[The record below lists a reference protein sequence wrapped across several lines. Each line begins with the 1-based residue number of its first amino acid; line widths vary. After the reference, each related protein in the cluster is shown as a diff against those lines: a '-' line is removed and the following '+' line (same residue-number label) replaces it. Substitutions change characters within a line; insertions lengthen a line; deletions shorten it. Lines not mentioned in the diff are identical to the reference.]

1 MDVYESEIG
10 ALKKHS
16 STVETKRAPLIHQP
30 EKNNGNNAGRPRTR
44 EVSSRYRS
52 PTPSTSSNPR
62 RCSSPN
68 VSRIGTTTT
77 TLTLSLPKRA
87 ISAERKRPTTPSSP
101 TSRSPTTPVHDTS
114 VEELLSRKLAGNRLP
129 ESLWPST
136 MRSLS
141 VSFQSDTFSLPVSKR
156 EKPAPHALCDRT
168 LRPSSNV
175 VQKQGETPPG
185 SRKATPERR
194 RSPLKGKNSVDQGEN
209 SRPVDS
215 LNARLV
221 DQHRWPSR
229 VSRKVVPSDTM
240 NRSIDLSKKNS
251 KIAPNTRSVTP
262 SLRRLSLDGYSKPLQ
277 KSSSDLLSLVSSD
290 DGVKPRVRSVD
301 DSSLSMQK
309 FTYSASLD
317 KTVLGNPVAR
327 SHTVSAPGS
336 RLPSPNK
343 ASVLSSSASRG
354 VSPSRTKSV
363 PSTPS
368 RGPSPSRIRPSSP
381 SRQQPKTATSV
392 LSFIAD
398 IKKGKKAANHI
409 EDVHQL
415 RLLYNRHLQWRYANA
430 GSDAAL
436 HAQKVKAEKTLY
448 NVWRNTSDLWAS
460 VIKKRIA
467 LQLLKLKLK
476 LFAVL
481 NEQHTYLDEWAS
493 IEGDHTSSLSHVI
506 QDLQAC
512 TLRLP
517 ITGRAKGDIEGV
529 KEAVCSAVDV
539 MQAMGSSMRFI
550 LSRVEEMNCLVSELA
565 DVAAQERAML
575 DECEALL
582 ASTAAMQVEEYSIR
596 SHLIQLKQ
604 AWRSGEQLIPGN

>member
-1 MDVYESEIG
+1 MDVYESEI
-10 ALKKHS
+10 ALKKI
-16 STVETKRAPLIHQP
+16 STVETKRAPLIQS
-30 EKNNGNNAGRPRTR
+30 EKNNGNTRRPRTR

-52 PTPSTSSNPR
+52 PTPSASSGPR

-68 VSRIGTTTT
+68 VTRTGTTTST
-77 TLTLSLPKRA
+77 VSLPKRA
-87 ISAERKRPTTPSSP
+87 ISAERRRPTTPSSP
-101 TSRSPTTPVHDTS
+101 TSPSPSTPVQDTS
-114 VEELLSRKLAGNRLP
+114 AEELLSRKMAGNRLP

-141 VSFQSDTFSLPVSKR
+141 VSFQSDSFSLPVSKR
-156 EKPAPHALCDRT
+156 EKPAPHAVCDRT

-175 VQKQGETPPG
+175 VQKQGETPPS

-194 RSPLKGKNSVDQGEN
+194 RSPLKGKNSSDQAEN

-229 VSRKVVPSDTM
+229 MNTKVTSGAVT
-240 NRSIDLSKKNS
+240 RSVDLSDKNR
-251 KIAPNTRSVTP
+251 KIAPNTRPVTP
-262 SLRRLSLDGYSKPLQ
+262 SSRRLSLDGYSRPLQ
-277 KSSSDLLSLVSSD
+277 KSASELLSLI
-290 DGVKPRVRSVD
+290 SVD
-301 DSSLSMQK
+301 DNSLSMQK
-309 FTYSASLD
+309 SRLSTSSD
-317 KTVLGNPVAR
+317 RTISMNPVAR
-327 SHTVSAPGS
+327 SQTVSAPGS

-368 RGPSPSRIRPSSP
+368 RGSSPSRIRPSSP

-430 GSDAAL
+430 RSDAVL
-436 HAQKVKAEKTLY
+436 HVQKVKTEKTLY

-467 LQLLKLKLK
+467 LQQVKMRLK

-481 NEQHTYLDEWAS
+481 NEQLTYLDEWAS
-493 IEGDHTSSLSHVI
+493 IEGDHTSSLSHAI

-512 TLRLP
+512 TVRLP
-517 ITGRAKGDIEGV
+517 ITGRAKGDIESV

-550 LSRVEEMNCLVSELA
+550 LSRVEGMNCLVSELA
-565 DVAAQERAML
+565 DLAAQERAML
-575 DECEALL
+575 DECEALF

-604 AWRSGEQLIPGN
+604 AWRSGDEQLILGN

>member
-1 MDVYESEIG
+1 MDVYESEI

-16 STVETKRAPLIHQP
+16 STVETKRGTPLIQP
-30 EKNNGNNAGRPRTR
+30 EKNNGNNTRRSRTR

-52 PTPSTSSNPR
+52 PTPSTSSGPSR

-68 VSRIGTTTT
+68 VTRIGTTTT
-77 TLTLSLPKRA
+77 TSTLSLPKRA

-101 TSRSPTTPVHDTS
+101 TSRSPSTPVHDTS

-141 VSFQSDTFSLPVSKR
+141 VSFQSDTFSLPVGKR

-175 VQKQGETPPG
+175 VQKQGETHPG

-229 VSRKVVPSDTM
+229 VNMKVVPSGSM
-240 NRSIDLSKKNS
+240 NRSIDLSDKKS
-251 KIAPNTRSVTP
+251 KIAP

-277 KSSSDLLSLVSSD
+277 KSSSDLLSLESSD
-290 DGVKPRVRSVD
+290 DGVKVRGRSVD
-301 DSSLSMQK
+301 DNSLSMQK
-309 FTYSASLD
+309 STSSTSLD
-317 KTVLGNPVAR
+317 RTVSGNPVAR
-327 SHTVSAPGS
+327 AHTVSAPGS
-336 RLPSPNK
+336 RFPSPNK
-343 ASVLSSSASRG
+343 ASFLSSSASRG
-354 VSPSRTKSV
+354 VSPSRVKSV

-430 GSDAAL
+430 RSDAAL

-448 NVWRNTSDLWAS
+448 NVWRNTSNLWAS
-460 VIKKRIA
+460 VIKKRVA
-467 LQLLKLKLK
+467 LQQLKLKLK

-529 KEAVCSAVDV
+529 KEAVSSAVDV

-550 LSRVEEMNCLVSELA
+550 LSRMEGMNCLVSELA

-582 ASTAAMQVEEYSIR
+582 ASTAAMQVEEYSIS

-604 AWRSGEQLIPGN
+604 AWRSDKQLILGN

>member
-1 MDVYESEIG
+1 MDVYESEI

-16 STVETKRAPLIHQP
+16 TVETKGAPLIQP
-30 EKNNGNNAGRPRTR
+30 EKKNNGDTRRPRTR
-44 EVSSRYRS
+44 EVSSRYMS
-52 PTPSTSSNPR
+52 PTPR
-62 RCSSPN
+62 RCASPN
-68 VSRIGTTTT
+68 VTRTGTTASSTV
-77 TLTLSLPKRA
+77 SLPKRA
-87 ISAERKRPTTPSSP
+87 ISAERKRPATPSLP
-101 TSRSPTTPVHDTS
+101 TSSSSSSTSPSPSTPVHDTS
-114 VEELLSRKLAGNRLP
+114 VDELLSRKMTGNNRLP

-175 VQKQGETPPG
+175 VQRQGDIPPG

-194 RSPLKGKNSVDQGEN
+194 RSPLKGEN
-209 SRPVDS
+209 SRPVDG

-229 VSRKVVPSDTM
+229 MNRKVPFGPM
-240 NRSIDLSKKNS
+240 NRSVDLSDKNS
-251 KIAPNTRSVTP
+251 KIAPSTRSVTP
-262 SLRRLSLDGYSKPLQ
+262 SLRRLSLDGYSRPLQ
-277 KSSSDLLSLVSSD
+277 KYSCDLLSLVS
-290 DGVKPRVRSVD
+290 VD
-301 DSSLSMQK
+301 DNSLSMQK
-309 FTYSASLD
+309 SRPSTSLD
-317 KTVLGNPVAR
+317 RTVLGNPVAR
-327 SHTVSAPGS
+327 SQTVSAPGS
-336 RLPSPNK
+336 RVPSPNK
-343 ASVLSSSASRG
+343 ASIVSFSASRG

-398 IKKGKKAANHI
+398 IKKGKKEANHI
-409 EDVHQL
+409 EDAHQL

-430 GSDAAL
+430 RSDAAL
-436 HAQKVKAEKTLY
+436 HAQKVKTEKTLY

-460 VIKKRIA
+460 
-467 LQLLKLKLK
+467 L
-476 LFAVL
+476 
-481 NEQHTYLDEWAS
+481 TCLDEWPS
-493 IEGDHTSSLSHVI
+493 IEGDHNSSLSHAI

-517 ITGRAKGDIEGV
+517 ITGRAKGEIEGV
-529 KEAVCSAVDV
+529 KEAVSSAVDV

-550 LSRVEEMNCLVSELA
+550 LSRVEGMNCLVSELA
-565 DVAAQERAML
+565 DVAAQERALL

-582 ASTAAMQVEEYSIR
+582 ASTAAMQKKFRPTLVKIECDQRMI
-596 SHLIQLKQ
+596 LINFANDRHISCHRHRCYQLSNLQILHIVK
-604 AWRSGEQLIPGN
+604 LILIVLCLVGRR

>member
-1 MDVYESEIG
+1 MDVYELDVS
-10 ALKKHS
+10 LKKHT
-16 STVETKRAPLIHQP
+16 TVETKRAPLIKHNDV
-30 EKNNGNNAGRPRTR
+30 ENATRPRTR
-44 EVSSRYRS
+44 EVSSSYRS
-52 PTPSTSSNPR
+52 PTPSR
-62 RCSSPN
+62 RCISPN
-68 VSRIGTTTT
+68 VTRIGTTSSSTST
-77 TLTLSLPKRA
+77 SISRVMLPKRA
-87 ISAERKRPTTPSSP
+87 VSAERRRPTTPSSP
-101 TSRSPTTPVHDTS
+101 SSSSSSSTTPVHDTS
-114 VEELLSRKLAGNRLP
+114 VVAEELLSRKMTTGNSNRLP

-141 VSFQSDTFSLPVSKR
+141 VSFQSDTFSLPVGKR

-175 VQKQGETPPG
+175 VVKQGETSPG
-185 SRKATPERR
+185 SRKAGTPERR
-194 RSPLKGKNSVDQGEN
+194 RSPLKGEN

-229 VSRKVVPSDTM
+229 VNRKVPSGTSM
-240 NRSIDLSKKNS
+240 NRSIDLSDKNG
-251 KIAPNTRSVTP
+251 NTRSVTP
-262 SLRRLSLDGYSKPLQ
+262 SLRRLSLDGYSRPLQ
-277 KSSSDLLSLVSSD
+277 KSASDLLSLVS
-290 DGVKPRVRSVD
+290 VD
-301 DSSLSMQK
+301 DNSLSLQK
-309 FTYSASLD
+309 SRPSTSLD
-317 KTVLGNPVAR
+317 RTVLGNPVAR
-327 SHTVSAPGS
+327 SQTASAPGS
-336 RLPSPNK
+336 RVPSPNK

-363 PSTPS
+363 PSAPSS

-415 RLLYNRHLQWRYANA
+415 RLLYNRHLQWRFANA
-430 GSDAAL
+430 RSDAAL

-448 NVWRNTSDLWAS
+448 NVWINTSDLWAS

-467 LQLLKLKLK
+467 LQQVKLRLK

-481 NEQHTYLDEWAS
+481 NEQLTYLDEWAS
-493 IEGDHTSSLSHVI
+493 IEGDHTSSLSHAI
-506 QDLQAC
+506 LDLQAC

-517 ITGRAKGDIEGV
+517 ITGRAKGDIDIV

-550 LSRVEEMNCLVSELA
+550 LSRVEGMNCLVSELA

-575 DECEALL
+575 DESEALL

-604 AWRSGEQLIPGN
+604 AWRNDELLILGN

>member
-1 MDVYESEIG
+1 MDAYESEI
-10 ALKKHS
+10 ALKKI
-16 STVETKRAPLIHQP
+16 STVETKRAPLIQA
-30 EKNNGNNAGRPRTR
+30 EKNHGNTRRPRTR

-52 PTPSTSSNPR
+52 PTPSASSGPR

-68 VSRIGTTTT
+68 VTRIGTTAS
-77 TLTLSLPKRA
+77 TLSLPKRA

-101 TSRSPTTPVHDTS
+101 TSPSPSTPVQDTS
-114 VEELLSRKLAGNRLP
+114 AEELLSRKMAGNRLA

-141 VSFQSDTFSLPVSKR
+141 VSFQSDSFSLPVSKR
-156 EKPAPHALCDRT
+156 EKPAPQALCDRT

-175 VQKQGETPPG
+175 VQRQETPPG

-194 RSPLKGKNSVDQGEN
+194 RSPLKGKSSSDQAEN

-229 VSRKVVPSDTM
+229 TNKKVPSGIM
-240 NRSIDLSKKNS
+240 NRSIDLSDKNS
-251 KIAPNTRSVTP
+251 KIAPNTRPVTP
-262 SLRRLSLDGYSKPLQ
+262 TLRRLSLDGYSRPLQ
-277 KSSSDLLSLVSSD
+277 KSAGELLSLI
-290 DGVKPRVRSVD
+290 SVD
-301 DSSLSMQK
+301 DNSLSMQK
-309 FTYSASLD
+309 SRPSTSLD
-317 KTVLGNPVAR
+317 RTVLTNPVAR
-327 SHTVSAPGS
+327 SQTVSAPGS

-343 ASVLSSSASRG
+343 ASVLSSSACRG

-381 SRQQPKTATSV
+381 SRHQPKTATSV

-430 GSDAAL
+430 RSDAAL
-436 HAQKVKAEKTLY
+436 HTQKAKTEKTLY
-448 NVWRNTSDLWAS
+448 NVWRNTSDLWTS

-467 LQLLKLKLK
+467 LQQVKLRLK

-481 NEQHTYLDEWAS
+481 NEQLTYLDEWAS
-493 IEGDHTSSLSHVI
+493 IEGDHTSSLSHAI

-517 ITGRAKGDIEGV
+517 ITGRAKGDIESV

-550 LSRVEEMNCLVSELA
+550 LSRVEGMNCLVSELA

-604 AWRSGEQLIPGN
+604 AWRSDEQLILGN

>member
-1 MDVYESEIG
+1 MDVYESEI

-16 STVETKRAPLIHQP
+16 AVETKRAPLIQP
-30 EKNNGNNAGRPRTR
+30 EKNNGNTRRPRTR

-52 PTPSTSSNPR
+52 PTPSASSGPR

-68 VSRIGTTTT
+68 VTRIGTTS
-77 TLTLSLPKRA
+77 TLSLPKRA
-87 ISAERKRPTTPSSP
+87 ISAERRRPTTPSSP
-101 TSRSPTTPVHDTS
+101 TSPSPSTPVQDTS
-114 VEELLSRKLAGNRLP
+114 AEELLSRKMTGNRLP
-129 ESLWPST
+129 ECLWPST

-168 LRPSSNV
+168 LKPSSNV
-175 VQKQGETPPG
+175 VQRQGETLPG

-194 RSPLKGKNSVDQGEN
+194 RSPLKGKNSSDQAEN

-229 VSRKVVPSDTM
+229 MNRKVSSGTM
-240 NRSIDLSKKNS
+240 NSSIDLSDKNS
-251 KIAPNTRSVTP
+251 KIVPNTRSLMP

-277 KSSSDLLSLVSSD
+277 KSSSDLLSLVS
-290 DGVKPRVRSVD
+290 VD
-301 DSSLSMQK
+301 DNSLSMQK
-309 FTYSASLD
+309 STYWTSLD
-317 KTVLGNPVAR
+317 RTVSGNPVAR
-327 SHTVSAPGS
+327 SQTVSAPGS

-381 SRQQPKTATSV
+381 SRQQPKAATSV

-430 GSDAAL
+430 RSDAAL
-436 HAQKVKAEKTLY
+436 CTQKVKTEKTLY

-467 LQLLKLKLK
+467 LQQLKLRLK

-481 NEQHTYLDEWAS
+481 NEQLTYLDDWAS
-493 IEGDHTSSLSHVI
+493 IDGDHTSSLSHAI
-506 QDLQAC
+506 QDLQTC

-517 ITGRAKGDIEGV
+517 ITGRAKGDIDGV

-550 LSRVEEMNCLVSELA
+550 LSRVEGMNCLVSELA

-604 AWRSGEQLIPGN
+604 AIGEVMSS

>member
-1 MDVYESEIG
+1 MDVYESKL
-10 ALKKHS
+10 AFQKQN
-16 STVETKRAPLIHQP
+16 STV
-30 EKNNGNNAGRPRTR
+30 EKNNGNTRRPRTR

-52 PTPSTSSNPR
+52 PTPSAASSGVR

-68 VSRIGTTTT
+68 VTRIGTTTST
-77 TLTLSLPKRA
+77 MSLPKRA

-101 TSRSPTTPVHDTS
+101 TRTTSRPSTPVQDTS
-114 VEELLSRKLAGNRLP
+114 VEELLSRKLGGNRLP

-156 EKPAPHALCDRT
+156 EKPVSHALCDRT

-175 VQKQGETPPG
+175 VQKQGETPPA

-194 RSPLKGKNSVDQGEN
+194 RSPLKGKNSADQAEN

-229 VSRKVVPSDTM
+229 MGGKVSSGTM
-240 NRSIDLSKKNS
+240 NRSVDLSDKSS
-251 KIAPNTRSVTP
+251 KIAPIRRSVTP
-262 SLRRLSLDGYSKPLQ
+262 SLRRLSLDGYTTPLQ

-290 DGVKPRVRSVD
+290 DRVKGRVLSVD

-309 FTYSASLD
+309 STSSSSLER
-317 KTVLGNPVAR
+317 TVQGNPVAR
-327 SHTVSAPGS
+327 SQTVSAPGS

-343 ASVLSSSASRG
+343 ASVISSSASRG
-354 VSPSRTKSV
+354 VSPSRTRSV

-381 SRQQPKTATSV
+381 SRQPKTSTSV

-430 GSDAAL
+430 RSDAAL
-436 HAQKVKAEKTLY
+436 HAQKLQAEKTLY

-460 VIKKRIA
+460 VIKKRTA
-467 LQLLKLKLK
+467 LQQLKLKLK

-481 NEQHTYLDEWAS
+481 NEQLTYLDEWAS
-493 IEGDHTSSLSHVI
+493 IERDHTSSVSHAI

-517 ITGRAKGDIEGV
+517 IIGRAKGDIESV

-550 LSRVEEMNCLVSELA
+550 LSRVEGMNCLVSELA

-582 ASTAAMQVEEYSIR
+582 SSTAAMQVEEYSIR

-604 AWRSGEQLIPGN
+604 VWRSDEQLILGN

>member
-1 MDVYESEIG
+1 MDVYESEI
-10 ALKKHS
+10 ALKKI
-16 STVETKRAPLIHQP
+16 STVETKGAPLIQS
-30 EKNNGNNAGRPRTR
+30 EKNHGNTRRPRTR

-52 PTPSTSSNPR
+52 PTPSASSGPR

-68 VSRIGTTTT
+68 VTRIGTTTS
-77 TLTLSLPKRA
+77 TLSLPKRA
-87 ISAERKRPTTPSSP
+87 VSAERRRPTTPSSP
-101 TSRSPTTPVHDTS
+101 TSPSPSTPLQDTS
-114 VEELLSRKLAGNRLP
+114 AGELLSRKMAGNRLP

-141 VSFQSDTFSLPVSKR
+141 VSFQSDSFSLPVGKR
-156 EKPAPHALCDRT
+156 EKPAPHAVCDRT

-175 VQKQGETPPG
+175 VQKQGEIPPG

-194 RSPLKGKNSVDQGEN
+194 RSPLKGKNSSDQAEN

-229 VSRKVVPSDTM
+229 MNRKVPSGTM
-240 NRSIDLSKKNS
+240 NRSIDLSDKNS
-251 KIAPNTRSVTP
+251 KIAPNTHPVTP
-262 SLRRLSLDGYSKPLQ
+262 TLRRLSLDGYSRPLQ
-277 KSSSDLLSLVSSD
+277 KSASELLSLM
-290 DGVKPRVRSVD
+290 SVD
-301 DSSLSMQK
+301 DNSLSMQK
-309 FTYSASLD
+309 SRPSTSLD
-317 KTVLGNPVAR
+317 RTVSTNPVAR
-327 SHTVSAPGS
+327 SQTVSAPGS

-343 ASVLSSSASRG
+343 PSVLSSSASRG

-368 RGPSPSRIRPSSP
+368 RGSSPSRIRPSSP

-415 RLLYNRHLQWRYANA
+415 RLLYNRHLQWWYANA
-430 GSDAAL
+430 RSDAAL
-436 HAQKVKAEKTLY
+436 HAQKVKTEKTLY

-467 LQLLKLKLK
+467 LQQLKLRLK

-481 NEQHTYLDEWAS
+481 NEQLTYLDEWAS
-493 IEGDHTSSLSHVI
+493 IEGDHTSSLSHAI

-517 ITGRAKGDIEGV
+517 ITGRAKGDIESV

-550 LSRVEEMNCLVSELA
+550 LSRVEGMNCLVSELA

-604 AWRSGEQLIPGN
+604 AWRSDEQLILGN

>member
-1 MDVYESEIG
+1 MDVYEPEI

-16 STVETKRAPLIHQP
+16 STVETKRAPLIQP
-30 EKNNGNNAGRPRTR
+30 EKNNGKNTRRPRTR

-68 VSRIGTTTT
+68 ITRIETTTS
-77 TLTLSLPKRA
+77 TLLLSKRA

-101 TSRSPTTPVHDTS
+101 TSPSPTTPVHDTS
-114 VEELLSRKLAGNRLP
+114 VEELLSRRLAGNRLA

-175 VQKQGETPPG
+175 VKKQGETPPG

-194 RSPLKGKNSVDQGEN
+194 RSPLKGKNSVDQAEN
-209 SRPVDS
+209 SRPVVS

-229 VSRKVVPSDTM
+229 VSRKVVPSGTM
-240 NRSIDLSKKNS
+240 NRSIDLSDKNS

-290 DGVKPRVRSVD
+290 DGVKVHGRSVD
-301 DSSLSMQK
+301 DNTLSMQK
-309 FTYSASLD
+309 STSSTSLD
-317 KTVLGNPVAR
+317 RTALGNPVAR

-343 ASVLSSSASRG
+343 ASILSSSASRG

-368 RGPSPSRIRPSSP
+368 KGPSPSRIRPSSP

-398 IKKGKKAANHI
+398 IKKGKKAGNHI

-415 RLLYNRHLQWRYANA
+415 RLLYNRQLQWRYANA
-430 GSDAAL
+430 RSDAAL

-467 LQLLKLKLK
+467 LQQLKLKLK

-481 NEQHTYLDEWAS
+481 NEQHSYLDEWVS
-493 IEGDHTSSLSHVI
+493 IEGDHTSSLSHAI

-550 LSRVEEMNCLVSELA
+550 LSRVEGMNCLVSELA

-575 DECEALL
+575 DECDSLL

-604 AWRSGEQLIPGN
+604 AWRSGEQLILGN

>member
-1 MDVYESEIG
+1 MDVYESEI

-16 STVETKRAPLIHQP
+16 STVETKRGTPLIQP
-30 EKNNGNNAGRPRTR
+30 EKNNGNNTRRPRTR

-52 PTPSTSSNPR
+52 PTPSTSSGPR

-68 VSRIGTTTT
+68 VTRIGTTTT
-77 TLTLSLPKRA
+77 SALSLPKRA

-101 TSRSPTTPVHDTS
+101 TSRSPSTPVHDTS

-141 VSFQSDTFSLPVSKR
+141 VSFQSDTFSLPVGKR

-185 SRKATPERR
+185 SRKVTPERR

-229 VSRKVVPSDTM
+229 VSMKVVPSGSM
-240 NRSIDLSKKNS
+240 NRSIDLSDKKS

-290 DGVKPRVRSVD
+290 DGVKVRGRSVD
-301 DSSLSMQK
+301 DNSLSMQK
-309 FTYSASLD
+309 STSSTSLD
-317 KTVLGNPVAR
+317 RTVSGNPVAR

-336 RLPSPNK
+336 RFPSPNK
-343 ASVLSSSASRG
+343 ASFLPSSASRG
-354 VSPSRTKSV
+354 VSPSRVKSV
-363 PSTPS
+363 PTTPS

-430 GSDAAL
+430 RSDAAL

-448 NVWRNTSDLWAS
+448 NVWRNTSNLWAS
-460 VIKKRIA
+460 VIKKRVA
-467 LQLLKLKLK
+467 LQQLKLKLK

-517 ITGRAKGDIEGV
+517 ITGRAKGDIEVV
-529 KEAVCSAVDV
+529 KEAVSSAVDV

-550 LSRVEEMNCLVSELA
+550 LSRVEGMNCLVSELA

-582 ASTAAMQVEEYSIR
+582 ASTAAMQVEEYSIS

-604 AWRSGEQLIPGN
+604 AWRSDKQLILGN

>member
-1 MDVYESEIG
+1 MDVYESDIV
-10 ALKKHS
+10 LKKH
-16 STVETKRAPLIHQP
+16 STVETKRAPLIQSD
-30 EKNNGNNAGRPRTR
+30 KNNNGNNTRRTRTR
-44 EVSSRYRS
+44 EVSSRYMS
-52 PTPSTSSNPR
+52 PTTPR
-62 RCSSPN
+62 RCVSPN
-68 VSRIGTTTT
+68 VTRIGGTTTGSST
-77 TLTLSLPKRA
+77 VTLPKRA
-87 ISAERKRPTTPSSP
+87 ISAERKRPTTPSLHTSSSSP
-101 TSRSPTTPVHDTS
+101 SPSPSTPVHDTS
-114 VEELLSRKLAGNRLP
+114 VDELLSRKMIGNNKLP
-129 ESLWPST
+129 DSLWPST

-175 VQKQGETPPG
+175 VQKQGEISPG

-194 RSPLKGKNSVDQGEN
+194 RSPLKGEN
-209 SRPVDS
+209 SRPVDG

-221 DQHRWPSR
+221 DQHRWPIR
-229 VSRKVVPSDTM
+229 VNRKVPSSTM
-240 NRSIDLSKKNS
+240 NRSIDLSDMNS

-262 SLRRLSLDGYSKPLQ
+262 SLRRLSLDGYGRPLQ
-277 KSSSDLLSLVSSD
+277 KSSSDLLSLVSAD
-290 DGVKPRVRSVD
+290 DN
-301 DSSLSMQK
+301 SLSMQK
-309 FTYSASLD
+309 SRPSTSSD
-317 KTVLGNPVAR
+317 RTVLGNPVAR
-327 SHTVSAPGS
+327 SQTVSAPGS

-343 ASVLSSSASRG
+343 ASVVSSSSSRG
-354 VSPSRTKSV
+354 VSPSRIKSV

-368 RGPSPSRIRPSSP
+368 GGPSPSRIRPSSP
-381 SRQQPKTATSV
+381 SRQQSKTATSV

-415 RLLYNRHLQWRYANA
+415 RLLYNRYLQWRYANA
-430 GSDAAL
+430 RSDAAL
-436 HAQKVKAEKTLY
+436 HTQKVKTEKTLY

-467 LQLLKLKLK
+467 LQQVKLRLK

-481 NEQHTYLDEWAS
+481 YEQLTYLDEWAS
-493 IEGDHTSSLSHVI
+493 IEGDHTSSLSHAI

-529 KEAVCSAVDV
+529 KQAVCSAVDV
-539 MQAMGSSMRFI
+539 MQSMGSSMRFI
-550 LSRVEEMNCLVSELA
+550 LSRVEGMNCLVLELA
-565 DVAAQERAML
+565 NVAAQERAML

-582 ASTAAMQVEEYSIR
+582 ASAAAMQVEEYSIR

-604 AWRSGEQLIPGN
+604 AWRSDEQLILGN